1 LRDGCQI
8 GRHFYF
14 AIHFLKYWRVELFL
28 MEQLHF
34 RLNFSQPS
42 ESKPIANTQSL
53 VAFAYSMDT
62 FWAIFS
68 VWLKKTPSC
77 N

>member
-1 LRDGCQI
+1 
-8 GRHFYF
+8 
-14 AIHFLKYWRVELFL
+14 